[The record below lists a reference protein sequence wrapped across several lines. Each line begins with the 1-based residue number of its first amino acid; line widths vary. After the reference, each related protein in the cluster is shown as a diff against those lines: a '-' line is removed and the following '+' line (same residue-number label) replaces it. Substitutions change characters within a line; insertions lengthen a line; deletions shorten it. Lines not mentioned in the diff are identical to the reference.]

1 MFSPLNI
8 ALRDKRKNVLIAD
21 NKYISPR
28 AGFQLTILEVRGG
41 TD

>member
-8 ALRDKRKNVLIAD
+8 ALRDKRKNVLIAY

-28 AGFQLTILEVRGG
+28 AGFQLTILEVRG